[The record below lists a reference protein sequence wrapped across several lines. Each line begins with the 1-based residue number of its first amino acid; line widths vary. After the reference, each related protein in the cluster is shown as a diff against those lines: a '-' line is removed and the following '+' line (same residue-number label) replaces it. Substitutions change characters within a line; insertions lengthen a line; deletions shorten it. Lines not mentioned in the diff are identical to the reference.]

1 MDLPRLCL
9 SEANL
14 DHITEL
20 GTRDAHREDAESRR
34 WCVNARHTQA
44 HRLIHKLQPLHP
56 QMSSSL
62 RNLSSVWDYLCLIL
76 SPAPTEMPEGAGG
89 VRMTCRALRAA
100 DWIQAGPW
108 KIPENSHWSR
118 HISIFIM
125 PRLHSPGWSLLSV
138 SSHILIDSQI
148 LLWWYYKLGLIE
160 CVEMN
165 SQHK

>member
-89 VRMTCRALRAA
+89 VRMTCSWLDTGRPLEN
-100 DWIQAGPW
+100 PW
-108 KIPENSHWSR
+108 KLTLIQTYLNLYHASTPQSWLVTFVSFQSHFNWLTN
-118 HISIFIM
+118 IAM
-125 PRLHSPGWSLLSV
+125 MVL
-138 SSHILIDSQI
+138 
-148 LLWWYYKLGLIE
+148 
-160 CVEMN
+160 
-165 SQHK
+165 